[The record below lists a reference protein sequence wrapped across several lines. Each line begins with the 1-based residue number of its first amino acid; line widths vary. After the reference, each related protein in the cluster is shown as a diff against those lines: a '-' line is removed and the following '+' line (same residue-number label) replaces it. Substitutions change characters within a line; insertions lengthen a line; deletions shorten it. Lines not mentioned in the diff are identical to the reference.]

1 MKIFVSAV
9 VSAFFSSAVYADSPF
24 SIEVNTAQ
32 SVESGCNLSFFINN
46 EMDLDLN
53 SAIFETVI
61 LDTSGHVSQL
71 SLFDF
76 GTLPAN
82 RTRVRQFLISG
93 TQCDAIGHILFNG
106 ATTCEGKDLT
116 PKICDKALSLSSRT
130 HIEVSG

>member
-9 VSAFFSSAVYADSPF
+9 VSVFVSSAAYAESTL

-32 SVESGCNLSFFINN
+32 SVDNGCNLSFLIQNG
-46 EMDLDLN
+46 MDLDLS

-71 SLFDF
+71 SLFDL

-82 RTRVRQFLISG
+82 RTRVRQFVMSG

-106 ATTCEGKDLT
+106 ATACEGQDLT
-116 PKICDKALSLSSRT
+116 PQVCDKALSLTSRT

>member
-1 MKIFVSAV
+1 MKTLVSALFG
-9 VSAFFSSAVYADSPF
+9 AFFASAGLAESPL

-32 SVESGCNLSFFINN
+32 SVESGCNLSFLIQN

-76 GTLPAN
+76 GLLPAQ
-82 RTRVRQFLISG
+82 RTRVRQFLMSG
-93 TQCDAIGHILFNG
+93 TACDSIGHILFNG
-106 ATTCEGKDLT
+106 AATCAGEEVT
-116 PKICDKALSLSSRT
+116 PQVCDRALVVSSRT